1 MWVNLSPNHKNELN
15 LNDKQLAELI
25 LGLKT
30 GVAVIETGTR
40 GSSKYVVCQLR
51 REEKTCTVL
60 SADHLAQELVRG
72 IRNGL
77 DDPRCFLKA
86 LILEHETNILLITE
100 DIYAKE
106 ATQTE
111 FGRLL
116 REIGTDRLII
126 LVTKN
131 VSALPYMLSEMED
144 KGHLFSWVD

>member
-1 MWVNLSPNHKNELN
+1 MWVNLSLNNGESELDDN
-15 LNDKQLAELI
+15 QLAEL
-25 LGLKT
+25 LLTMQT

-51 REEKTCTVL
+51 REAKSCTVL
-60 SADHLAQELVRG
+60 SANHLAQELVRG

-77 DDPRCFLKA
+77 DDPRCFLKD

-111 FGRLL
+111 FGHVL
-116 REIGTDRLII
+116 RELSTERLII
-126 LVTKN
+126 LVTKD
-131 VSALPYMLSEMED
+131 VSALAYMLCELENT
-144 KGHLFSWVD
+144 GYLFTWVD